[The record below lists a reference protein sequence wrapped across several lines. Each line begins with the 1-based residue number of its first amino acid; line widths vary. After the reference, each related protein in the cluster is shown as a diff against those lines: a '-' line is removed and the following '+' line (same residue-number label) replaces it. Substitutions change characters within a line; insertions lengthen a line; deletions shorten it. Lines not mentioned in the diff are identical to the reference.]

1 MTSTNENYKLE
12 ITLISTE
19 NNEYN
24 DFINKLIDCH
34 DNIFKNSTVKSVTKE
49 WCTMIAD

>member
-1 MTSTNENYKLE
+1 MKIINLE

-19 NNEYN
+19 NNGYN

-34 DNIFKNSTVKSVTKE
+34 DNIFKTSTVKSVTEE
-49 WCTMIAD
+49 WRTMTTG